1 VKVQFKEMD
10 IEVQFVTEDRVEEIA
25 EWIGGVVQGS
35 RRKKVAFGEDAPL
48 FAPVGEAI
56 VVFTAPSNET
66 VKLVL
71 FEEQCQVLFK

>member
-10 IEVQFVTEDRVEEIA
+10 IEVQFVTEDRIEEIA

-35 RRKKVAFGEDAPL
+35 RRKKVAFGEDVPM
-48 FAPVGEAI
+48 FAHVGEAI
-56 VVFTAPSNET
+56 VVFTAPNNET

-71 FEEQCQVLFK
+71 FEEQCQILFK